1 MYKQTTLDDE
11 PSVLLDPNK
20 LSKDGTVALDDLEF
34 SEDGSLLAYAIS
46 AAGSD
51 WVSIKVRD
59 VEGVDYPDV
68 LEQVKFSVIS
78 WTHDNKGFFYAVKKN
93 WLYFLFDIRFNHGSI
108 QNSLIFCSVI
118 RIKAMAPKRI

>member
-11 PSVLLDPNK
+11 SSVLLDPNK

-46 AAGSD
+46 VAGSD

-78 WTHDNKGFFYAVKKN
+78 WTHDNKGFFYAVKKVG
-93 WLYFLFDIRFNHGSI
+93 YIFCSI
-108 QNSLIFCSVI
+108 FVSIMEVQNSFIFCSVI